1 MRVGFDI
8 GPITATR
15 TGVGNYCY
23 YLLKH
28 LLRLLEADERIVGF
42 ATGRERPSLHE
53 LESRLK
59 YRYIPVPTR
68 VMYRSWTWFNRP
80 RVDRCLGGLDIY
92 HATNYFLPPTESAK
106 RVVTIHDLAFMAT
119 PELASPKIVGP
130 YSRQMTTF
138 AHEAD
143 AIMAYSEST
152 KADIVHYLDVPPEKI
167 TVAPMAVD
175 EGFEPMPR
183 DEAERWVREKYFVET
198 PFLLFVSTLEPRKNV
213 PTLLHAF
220 ARVAREIPHKLVL
233 VGGIGWDSEEIFDT
247 MRRLRIT
254 DRVVRPG
261 FVPHHELPA
270 FYCAADAFV
279 FPTLYE
285 GFGLP
290 LLEALTCGC
299 PVITSNNSSVPEVTG
314 DAALRSDAND
324 DENIAADIRRVL
336 GNPELVA
343 EMKKRGFGH
352 ATKYSWDACARATLE
367 VYRNLAQCVS

>member
-28 LLRLLEADERIVGF
+28 LLESAKGDEQMVGF
-42 ATGRERPSLHE
+42 ATGRERPVLQE
-53 LESRLK
+53 LEGQLK
-59 YRYIPVPTR
+59 YRYMPLPTR

-80 RVDRCLGGLDIY
+80 RVDRALGGVDVY
-92 HATNYFLPPTESAK
+92 HATNYFLPPTQRAR
-106 RVVTIHDLAFMAT
+106 RVVTIHDLAFMVA

-130 YSRQMTTF
+130 YSGLMRKF
-138 AHEAD
+138 ANEAD

-152 KADIVHYLDVPPEKI
+152 KADIVHYLGAPPEKI
-167 TVAPMAVD
+167 AVAPMAVD
-175 EGFEPMPR
+175 EDFVAMPR
-183 DEAERWVREKYFVET
+183 DEAERWLREKYRVET

-213 PTLLHAF
+213 PTLLRAF

-233 VGGIGWDSEEIFDT
+233 VGSVGWNSEDIFHT
-247 MRRLRIT
+247 MRKLKIT
-254 DRVVRPG
+254 ERVVRPG

-270 FYCAADAFV
+270 FYCAADAFL

-314 DAALRSDAND
+314 DAALCSDAND

-336 GNPELVA
+336 GNPQLRA
-343 EMKKRGFGH
+343 EMARRGHEHAKKF
-352 ATKYSWDACARATLE
+352 SWEACAKGTLD
-367 VYRNLAQCVS
+367 VYRKLALCGS